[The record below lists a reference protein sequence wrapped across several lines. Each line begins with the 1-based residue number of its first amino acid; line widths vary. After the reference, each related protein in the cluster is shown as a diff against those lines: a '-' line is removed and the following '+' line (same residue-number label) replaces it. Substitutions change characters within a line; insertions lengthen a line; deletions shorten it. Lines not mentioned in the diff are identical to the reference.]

1 MTLVYIICGAV
12 IFVGI
17 AKQIMHYIKVNNPV
31 FRETIGAIVD
41 YERKVSRDDN
51 RYGRGSGT
59 SIRIGNPNN
68 TYYGENV
75 TYAPII
81 EFEVDGNTYR
91 CVRNVFSSG
100 KPKLGKQVRIM
111 YNSENPSDNVEK
123 NDWSGLFI
131 SLVGAIAIIIV
142 FLGTNFSR

>member
-12 IFVGI
+12 IFTGI
-17 AKQIMHYIKVNNPV
+17 VKQIIHHMKVNNPA
-31 FRETIGAIVD
+31 FRETIGTIVD
-41 YERKVSRDDN
+41 YERHVSRDDN
-51 RYGRGSGT
+51 RYGTGSGT
-59 SIRIGNPNN
+59 SIRIGNTND
-68 TYYGENV
+68 TYYGESV

-91 CVRNVFSSG
+91 CVRKVASSG

-111 YNSENPSDNVEK
+111 YNSDDPSDNVEK

-131 SLVGAIAIIIV
+131 SLVGAIAISIV
-142 FLGTNFSR
+142 FFGTNFSR